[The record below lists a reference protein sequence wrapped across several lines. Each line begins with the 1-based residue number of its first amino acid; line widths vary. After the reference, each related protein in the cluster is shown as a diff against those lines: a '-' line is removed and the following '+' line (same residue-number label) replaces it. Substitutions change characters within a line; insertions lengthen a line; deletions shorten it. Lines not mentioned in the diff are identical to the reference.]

1 MTLLLDTPPFSLNL
15 IQDIHDMLSLDFMRY
30 AFLAGT
36 VIAIVSG
43 LVGYFVVLRNLVFA
57 NDVLAHVTFIGALL
71 AAIVGS
77 DPLLGLFGL
86 TMVVALGIS
95 LLGTRAHAQDVE
107 IGTVLAWVLGLGA
120 LLLSIY
126 TSQASGANST
136 IGVNYLFGSILGLQA
151 QQANVVVVIGLV
163 IIVLLL
169 VIARPLLFASI
180 DPEVARVRGVPVSSI
195 SAIFLLLLALSIAEA
210 VPAVGALLNSALLI
224 TPAAIAQRLVA
235 RPFVALFLSA
245 LLSLTFVWMGL
256 IIGFYTPYPVSFLI
270 STLAFISYVTL
281 VTYQWLRLS

>member
-1 MTLLLDTPPFSLNL
+1 
-15 IQDIHDMLSLDFMRY
+15 MLSLDFMRY

-57 NDVLAHVTFIGALL
+57 NDLLAHVTFIGALL

-95 LLGTRAHAQDVE
+95 LLGTRAQAQDVE

-126 TSQASGANST
+126 TSQSSGANST

-151 QQANVVVVIGLV
+151 QQANVVVVIGLG

-180 DPEVARVRGVPVSSI
+180 DPEVARVRGVPVGSI

-224 TPAAIAQRLVA
+224 TPAAIAQRLVV
-235 RPFVALFLSA
+235 RPFMALFLSA
-245 LLSLTFVWMGL
+245 VLSLTFVWIGL

-270 STLAFISYVTL
+270 STLAFISYVTV
-281 VTYQWLRLS
+281 VTYQWLRLG